1 MLELRKVSKIFRSVE
16 ALKDIS
22 FRVNGEI
29 LGITGPNGAGKTTLM
44 RILAT
49 LIAPTEGV
57 VNYRGIADKR
67 RIREVLGYLPEKV
80 AFYWNRTALKNLEY
94 YCRLYEK
101 DIPWDLVEMF
111 DLTERLDIRVREY
124 SKGMIQKLGIVR
136 AFIPSPRILI
146 FDEPTSN
153 LDHRSRMDFL
163 SYIRDYPSD
172 VTVIS
177 SHNMEE
183 LERVCDRIIFLNR
196 TIVGE
201 IDLRKDVYFRYRIE
215 LEKEPEF
222 PLQKFGLEK
231 IKGTIYAITVQK
243 KEDVS
248 RVIEDLVNSGVRIV
262 EVKRENRIQEY
273 YRRLMNEVSD
283 DS

>member
-1 MLELRKVSKIFRSVE
+1 VLELRKVSKIFRNIE

-22 FRVNGEI
+22 FRVDGEI

-57 VNYRGIADKR
+57 VDYRGIADKH
-67 RIREVLGYLPEKV
+67 RIREVLGYVPEKV

-94 YCRLYEK
+94 YSRLYGK
-101 DIPWDLVEMF
+101 SIPWELVEMF

-163 SYIRDYPSD
+163 RYIRDYQCE

-177 SHNMEE
+177 SHNLEE
-183 LERVCDRIIFLNR
+183 LEEICDRIIFLNR
-196 TIVGE
+196 TVVGE
-201 IDLRKDVYFRYRIE
+201 IDLRKDVPFRYRIE
-215 LEKEPEF
+215 LERAPGFSPEE
-222 PLQKFGLEK
+222 FGLEK
-231 IKGTIYAITVQK
+231 VKGSTYTITVRRR
-243 KEDVS
+243 EEIS
-248 RVIEDLVNSGVRIV
+248 RLIEDLVKNGARIV
-262 EVKRENRIQEY
+262 EVRREHIIQEY
-273 YRRLMNEVSD
+273 YRRVMNEVSD